1 MADRLQ
7 AIRNVHT
14 NSVSI
19 SETNE
24 GDYIALDK
32 DGNSITIDTSAVDT
46 EEARLQVIE
55 DSNAYAKN
63 REPLYP
69 SLADFADAYYWLQ
82 KGDDSL
88 MISYISNCDK
98 VKSDNPKGI

>member
-1 MADRLQ
+1 MADRLR

-19 SETNE
+19 FETNE

-32 DGNSITIDTSAVDT
+32 DGNSIIIDTSAVDT

-55 DSNAYAKN
+55 DSTAYARN

-69 SLADFADAYYWLQ
+69 SLADFADAYYWAQ

-88 MISYISNCDK
+88 MTAYIAACDK
-98 VKSDNPKGI
+98 VKSDNPKE

>member
-7 AIRNVHT
+7 AILNVHT
-14 NSVSI
+14 NAVSI

-24 GDYIALDK
+24 GDYIAFDR

-46 EEARLQVIE
+46 EEARLQVIV
-55 DSNAYAKN
+55 DSMAYARN

-88 MISYISNCDK
+88 MTAYIAACDK
-98 VKSDNPKGI
+98 VKSDNSKP